1 MTSQEFTDR
10 IAALLPVLYRI
21 CASQFREGCD
31 REDAVQ
37 EALRRAWE
45 KAGTLREEA
54 YFDTWVIR
62 ILLNVCHS
70 MQKRRRRFLPEE
82 AMPERAA
89 PDRAGDRA
97 LYDALLMLDEKLRTP
112 ILLHYIEGYRV
123 EEVARMLGT
132 RPGTVK
138 TRMKRGREKLK
149 ELLSGEEIRW

>member
-1 MTSQEFTDR
+1 MR
-10 IAALLPVLYRI
+10 YR
-21 CASQFREGCD
+21 
-31 REDAVQ
+31 
-37 EALRRAWE
+37 RRY
-45 KAGTLREEA
+45 AGLGRRRGALREEA

-70 MQKRRRRFLPEE
+70 MQKRKRRFLPEE

-97 LYDALLMLDEKLRTP
+97 LYDALLMLDERLRTP